1 MYGRSP
7 QYVRLDIRPLNG
19 GLRAAGVARVWS
31 RMACAAGAPRS
42 FVVKRANGTDC
53 RELAAYQALGRA
65 RQGIAP
71 RLLGFERTGPDEV
84 YLYLEWIDTWREWP
98 WAEPEVAGMVLERLA
113 HLHETLPEDSF
124 VPALAGWNYE
134 ALLSRSAETTL
145 ELFEASSRHPNLAGV
160 RRSLAP
166 LRRMVRAL
174 PEVRSQLLSALPGT
188 ALLHG
193 DVHTG
198 NTIMTMRA
206 DTPEPVLLDWARVR
220 RGSPLE
226 DVGSWL
232 QSLGYWE
239 PEARRRH
246 DSLLG
251 RYLAARGFAS
261 PPSRTLR
268 DAYWLAGVSNAM
280 AGALRYHIY
289 MAASD
294 EASDCER
301 YQAARQAGDWLRIV
315 RRADAIWRA

>member
-1 MYGRSP
+1 
-7 QYVRLDIRPLNG
+7 
-19 GLRAAGVARVWS
+19 
-31 RMACAAGAPRS
+31 
-42 FVVKRANGTDC
+42 
-53 RELAAYQALGRA
+53 
-65 RQGIAP
+65 
-71 RLLGFERTGPDEV
+71 
-84 YLYLEWIDTWREWP
+84 
-98 WAEPEVAGMVLERLA
+98 
-113 HLHETLPEDSF
+113 
-124 VPALAGWNYE
+124 
-134 ALLSRSAETTL
+134 
-145 ELFEASSRHPNLAGV
+145 
-160 RRSLAP
+160 
-166 LRRMVRAL
+166 
-174 PEVRSQLLSALPGT
+174 
-188 ALLHG
+188 
-193 DVHTG
+193 
-198 NTIMTMRA
+198 MRI
-206 DTPEPVLLDWARVR
+206 
-220 RGSPLE
+220 
-226 DVGSWL
+226 WL